1 MCGIAGYYAEP
12 TEIGSWIEQATG
24 CAAHRGPD
32 GSGYWVPGM
41 DEARPVDAA
50 AGDGPAPAS
59 VGLGFQRLRILD
71 LSRAA
76 DQPMV
81 AGRTALVFNGEIYNF
96 VELRRE
102 LEAAGC
108 TFHSSGD
115 SEVLLKGWLEWGFD
129 LLPKLN
135 GMFAFGIYDAEQD
148 GLLLARD
155 RFGEKP
161 LFWTAWRGGVA
172 FASEVKQLAR
182 FPGAQ
187 LELDP
192 ERARSYLQSGRP
204 YEGTSSWFRGIRQ
217 LSPGS
222 WLWIDRS
229 GQREGR
235 YFDLRSAIESIP
247 RERTPAAWAERF
259 ADAFHNA
266 VRLRLRSDVPVGT
279 SLSGG
284 VDSSAVAA
292 EVTALGHRDY
302 HSFTLAS
309 DDPVVDESEE
319 ARRFARRMGSVWH
332 QVRADSAEFV
342 ALLDRLTWHQEAPIA
357 STSLYGQYK
366 VMEAARAKG
375 VIVLLDGQGA
385 DEILG
390 GYHKFYAAAVVH
402 AVRAGDP
409 RAVGL
414 AAGFARHVGSV
425 AVVRRHAGPYI
436 RQLLRRAGP
445 GASLGLP
452 SAGPQGPDPLA
463 DPLTMRLA
471 DVERWS
477 LPNLLSYADRNS
489 MAHGVEVRLPFL
501 DHHVASLA
509 LAMPAEVLIR
519 NGWTKWPLRRTLAAR
534 GGAEPAWRRG
544 KRWFGVPQNDW
555 LRGPM
560 RPMIHAGA
568 AKPHP
573 AWDGIV
579 ERERLAAFYRTW
591 QVSPRSDSLD
601 DQLFAVISLE
611 RFLRVWFPG

>member
-1 MCGIAGYYAEP
+1 MCGIAGYYAAP
-12 TEIGSWIEQATG
+12 TEIGSWIDQATR

-41 DEARPVDAA
+41 TECRPIEAA
-50 AGDGPAPAS
+50 AADRPPPAR
-59 VGLGFQRLRILD
+59 VGLGFRRLRILD

-96 VELRRE
+96 VEIRRE

-108 TFHSSGD
+108 TFRSSGD

-129 LLPKLN
+129 LLPRLN
-135 GMFAFGIYDAEQD
+135 GMFAFGIYDAERD

-161 LFWTAWRGGVA
+161 LFWSPWREGVA

-182 FPGAQ
+182 FPGSAV
-187 LELDP
+187 ELDA
-192 ERARSYLQSGRP
+192 ERARSYLLSGRP
-204 YEGTSSWFRGIRQ
+204 YDGPSSWFRGVRQ
-217 LSPGS
+217 LPPAS

-229 GQREGR
+229 GQRAGR
-235 YFDLRSAIESIP
+235 YFDLRSAIEAVP
-247 RERTPAAWAERF
+247 PARTPAGWAERF
-259 ADAFHNA
+259 ADAFHDA

-302 HSFTLAS
+302 YSFTLAS
-309 DDPVVDESEE
+309 DDPVVDESGE
-319 ARRFARRMGSVWH
+319 ARQFAQSMRSVWH
-332 QVRADSAEFV
+332 EVRADPAEF
-342 ALLDRLTWHQEAPIA
+342 ATLFDRLTWHQEAPVA

-366 VMEAARAKG
+366 VMEAARARG

-390 GYHKFYAAAVVH
+390 GYHKFYAAAVMN
-402 AVRAGDP
+402 ALRARDP
-409 RAVGL
+409 RAIGL

-425 AVVRRHAGPYI
+425 GVVRRHAGPYI
-436 RQLLRRAGP
+436 RRLLRRVGP
-445 GASLGLP
+445 AASLGLE
-452 SAGPQGPDPLA
+452 SAGAQGPDPLA
-463 DPLTMRLA
+463 DALTMRLA

-489 MAHGVEVRLPFL
+489 MAHSVEVRLPFL
-501 DHHVASLA
+501 DHHVATLG
-509 LAMPAEVLIR
+509 LAMPPEVLIR
-519 NGWTKWPLRRTLAAR
+519 NGWTKWPLRRALAAR
-534 GGAEPAWRRG
+534 GGAVPAWRRG

-555 LRGPM
+555 LRGPL
-560 RPMIHAGA
+560 RPMIEAGA
-568 AKPHP
+568 AESHP

-579 ERERLAAFYRTW
+579 ERKRLAAFYQMWRET
-591 QVSPRSDSLD
+591 PRSEALD
-601 DQLFAVISLE
+601 DQLFAVLSLE